1 MAKLITNVFSFNFSI
16 MLSHC
21 LIISTGEKMVVRPSA
36 GPNKIN
42 PVYHHRA
49 TALGFFF
56 FFSLLNK
63 KVSWVFTVYAGY
75 STGKKS

>member
-1 MAKLITNVFSFNFSI
+1 MFFLSFNFSI

-42 PVYHHRA
+42 PVHHHWA

-63 KVSWVFTVYAGY
+63 KVSWVLTVYAGY
-75 STGKKS
+75 GTGKKS